1 MHPAG
6 MKFKEDFVMQFRTD
20 NFNTYEVA
28 TSSPSEGAL
37 VHYKTPLVEF
47 RFNGQPSTVKL
58 QDQL

>member
-28 TSSPSEGAL
+28 KL
-37 VHYKTPLVEF
+37 
-47 RFNGQPSTVKL
+47 TVGRCFGYIIKPAG
-58 QDQL
+58 